1 MEAVI
6 LVGGLGT
13 RLRPVVSDI
22 PKAMA
27 PVNGRPFLEYQLA
40 YLKNNGINRVILA
53 VGYKKDS
60 IISHFGNEF
69 FQMKI
74 AYAKEEKP
82 LGTGGAI
89 LNALPLVRE
98 QQFFILNGDT
108 MFEISLNKLQKVHR
122 EKKADL
128 TLALRK
134 VQDTSRYGAVT
145 NDDNGRING
154 FLEKGEAKG
163 EGLINGGIYFG
174 NRKFFE
180 QISYQGKFSFEK
192 EVLEQEYRQQKFYGI
207 GFENY
212 FLDIGIPD
220 DYKRAQ
226 HEFKRLGY

>member
-1 MEAVI
+1 MEAII

-40 YLKNNGINRVILA
+40 YLKNNGISRVILA

-69 FQMKI
+69 LQMEI
-74 AYAKEEKP
+74 AYAKEEEP

-108 MFEISLNKLQKVHR
+108 MFEISLDELQKVYW

-134 VQDTSRYGAVT
+134 VKDISRYGAVT
-145 NDDNGRING
+145 IDDNGRING

-163 EGLINGGIYFG
+163 KGLINGGIYFG

-192 EVLEQEYRQQKFYGI
+192 EVLEKEYRHKKFYGV

-212 FLDIGIPD
+212 FLDIGIPN